1 MARRTKE
8 TEHGDAARRH
18 ERLRYEIAGVL
29 LVALGLFSLVSL
41 AGLEAGLLGEWVHY
55 AYAYLFGRGA
65 FLPALLLILVG
76 ARYIYR
82 HERLALG
89 TREVVWFVYGVLLL
103 VTIHWWYVSAGDELR
118 PDYFVEYGGLIG
130 GIGLLC
136 LRTLFGEDGVK
147 IPLVVIALVNTIIL
161 TQWTLADGMRFVKK
175 KTQPALEKAGHRMR
189 TEMEKHAAPAP
200 VHEAG
205 ERKPHFF
212 AIGKSSSRN
221 AEADATEAANL
232 TAPTPTEE
240 DTPPTVPAVR
250 RPRRSTPA
258 ADSTRTEDSDDT
270 RQVKP
275 EQGGG
280 APRARTDYRLP
291 PLSLL
296 QEGRSRAADRHREVE
311 DNARKIEALMESFGV
326 DAHIVHA
333 SHGPTVTRYELEPG
347 PGVKVSRIV
356 NLADDIALQLAAT
369 DVRIEAPI
377 PGKAAVGIEV
387 PNRTVDAV
395 SLRDVLSHDEFRNAR
410 GGVVVGLGE
419 DITGQPVITDLTK
432 MPHLLVAG
440 STGSGKSVCINTLI
454 AGVLFRSYPDEV
466 KLILIDPKVVE
477 LAGYNR
483 LPHLLTPVVT
493 DPKKAA
499 GVLRWAVREMENR
512 YRLFASAKVKD
523 IGRYNEA
530 HPEEKLP
537 IIVIIID
544 ELADL
549 MTVAPADVEETICR
563 LAQMARAAGLHL
575 VLATQRPSVDVITGT
590 IKANIPSRISF
601 AVSSQ
606 IDSRT
611 ILDMAGAE
619 KLLGKGDML
628 FYPIGAAKPRRVQGA
643 FVSDTEIEAV
653 VEYIAD
659 QATPVYSETVT
670 EAVAAPTAET
680 PQWDDELLPEAVRMV
695 METEQASVSMLQRR
709 FRIGYTRAGRLID
722 TMENMGIVGPNVGS
736 KAREILLTP
745 EEAEQLLTPPEEEV
759 RE

>member
-1 MARRTKE
+1 MARRTNE
-8 TEHGDAARRH
+8 TEHQEQKARH
-18 ERLRYEIAGVL
+18 ERLQYEIAGVL

-41 AGLEAGLLGEWVHY
+41 VGMEAGVLGEWVHY
-55 AYAYLFGRGA
+55 GYEYLFGRGA

-82 HERLALG
+82 HTRLELG
-89 TREVVWFVYGVLLL
+89 TREVVWLVYGVLAL
-103 VTIHWWYVSAGDELR
+103 VTYHWWNVSAGNELR
-118 PDYFVEYGGLIG
+118 PDYFVQYGGLVG
-130 GIGLLC
+130 GVGLLC

-147 IPLVVIALVNTIIL
+147 IPLVVIAIVNTIIL
-161 TQWTLADGMRFVKK
+161 TQWTLADGMRLIK
-175 KTQPALEKAGHRMR
+175 KTTQPTLEKATHRVREEWEKSRSSVTERNDEERGARFFDVDKAAKPIPHTPTKAGSMQVTENTKGTPMR
-189 TEMEKHAAPAP
+189 EKTAAPCP
-200 VHEAG
+200 
-205 ERKPHFF
+205 PPPP
-212 AIGKSSSRN
+212 
-221 AEADATEAANL
+221 AD
-232 TAPTPTEE
+232 E
-240 DTPPTVPAVR
+240 DTV
-250 RPRRSTPA
+250 
-258 ADSTRTEDSDDT
+258 
-270 RQVKP
+270 QVKP
-275 EQGGG
+275 DQGETT
-280 APRARTDYRLP
+280 PRKRKDYRLP

-296 QEGRSRAADRHREVE
+296 DKGHSRSVDRQQEVQ
-311 DNARKIEALMESFGV
+311 DNAKKIEMLMSSFGV

-333 SHGPTVTRYELEPG
+333 SRGPAVTRYELEPG

-395 SLRDVLSHDEFRNAR
+395 ALRDVLSQDEFQQTQ

-454 AGVLFRSYPDEV
+454 TSVLFRSYPDEV

-512 YRLFASAKVKD
+512 YKLFASSKVKD
-523 IGRYNEA
+523 IRRYNEV
-530 HPEEKLP
+530 HPDETLP
-537 IIVIIID
+537 LIVIVID

-549 MTVAPADVEETICR
+549 MTVAPADVEEAICR

-590 IKANIPSRISF
+590 IKANVPSRISF

-611 ILDMAGAE
+611 ILDMGGAE

-643 FVSDTEIEAV
+643 FVSDVEVEKV
-653 VEYIAD
+653 VNYIAD
-659 QATPVYSETVT
+659 QASPTYSETVT
-670 EAVAAPTAET
+670 EAAAVTTTDA
-680 PQWDDELLPEAVRMV
+680 PQWDDELLPDAIRMV

-709 FRIGYTRAGRLID
+709 FRIGYTRAGRLVD

-736 KAREILLTP
+736 KAREILLTAD
-745 EEAEQLLTPPEEEV
+745 EAERLLTPPEEETKS
-759 RE
+759 

>member
-1 MARRTKE
+1 MARRTNE
-8 TEHGDAARRH
+8 TEHQEQKARH
-18 ERLRYEIAGVL
+18 ERLQYEIAGVL

-41 AGLEAGLLGEWVHY
+41 VGMEAGILGEWVHY
-55 AYAYLFGRGA
+55 GYEYLFGRGA

-82 HERLALG
+82 HTRLELG
-89 TREVVWFVYGVLLL
+89 TREVVWLVYGVLAL
-103 VTIHWWYVSAGDELR
+103 VTYHWWNVSAGNELR
-118 PDYFVEYGGLIG
+118 PDYFVQYGGLVG
-130 GIGLLC
+130 GVGLLC

-147 IPLVVIALVNTIIL
+147 IPLVVIAIVNTIIL
-161 TQWTLADGMRFVKK
+161 TQWTLADGMRLIK
-175 KTQPALEKAGHRMR
+175 KTTQPTLEKATHRVR
-189 TEMEKHAAPAP
+189 EEWEKSRSSVTEKNEEEHRSRFFDVDKAA
-200 VHEAG
+200 
-205 ERKPHFF
+205 KPIPHTLM
-212 AIGKSSSRN
+212 KSG
-221 AEADATEAANL
+221 
-232 TAPTPTEE
+232 
-240 DTPPTVPAVR
+240 
-250 RPRRSTPA
+250 STPA
-258 ADSTRTEDSDDT
+258 TENTKGEPIREKPTAPGQSLPPADEDT
-270 RQVKP
+270 MQVKP
-275 EQGGG
+275 DQGET
-280 APRARTDYRLP
+280 APRQRKDYRLP
-291 PLSLL
+291 PLNLL
-296 QEGRSRAADRHREVE
+296 DKGHSRSVDRQQEVQ
-311 DNARKIEALMESFGV
+311 DNAKKIEMLMSSFGV

-333 SHGPTVTRYELEPG
+333 SRGPAVTRYELEPG
-347 PGVKVSRIV
+347 PGIKVSRIV

-395 SLRDVLSHDEFRNAR
+395 ALRDVLSQDEFQQAQ

-454 AGVLFRSYPDEV
+454 TSILFRSYPDEV

-512 YRLFASAKVKD
+512 YKLFASSKVKD
-523 IGRYNEA
+523 IRRYNEV
-530 HPEEKLP
+530 HPDETLP
-537 IIVIIID
+537 LIVIVID

-549 MTVAPADVEETICR
+549 MTVAPVDVEEAICR

-590 IKANIPSRISF
+590 IKANVPSRISF

-611 ILDMAGAE
+611 ILDMGGAE

-643 FVSDTEIEAV
+643 FVSDVEVEKV
-653 VEYIAD
+653 VNYIAD
-659 QATPVYSETVT
+659 QASPTYSETVT
-670 EAVAAPTAET
+670 EAAAVTTTDA
-680 PQWDDELLPEAVRMV
+680 PQWDDELLPDAIRMV

-736 KAREILLTP
+736 KAREILLTAD
-745 EEAEQLLTPPEEEV
+745 EAERLLTPPEEETKS
-759 RE
+759 

>member
-1 MARRTKE
+1 MARRTKQ
-8 TEHGDAARRH
+8 TEHNEDTERR
-18 ERLRYEIAGVL
+18 ERLRYEIVGVL
-29 LVALGLFSLVSL
+29 LIALGLFSLVSL
-41 AGLEAGLLGEWVHY
+41 AGWEAGLLGEWVQY
-55 AYAYLFGRGA
+55 AYEYLFGRGA
-65 FLPALLLILVG
+65 FLPALLLIAVG
-76 ARYIYR
+76 GRYLYR
-82 HERLALG
+82 HERLSLG
-89 TREVVWFVYGVLLL
+89 TREVVWLVYGILAL
-103 VTIHWWYVSAGDELR
+103 VTFHWWNVGAGDELR
-118 PDYFVEYGGLIG
+118 TDYFLRYGGLIG
-130 GIGLLC
+130 GVGLLC

-147 IPLVVIALVNTIIL
+147 IPLVVIAVVNTIIL
-161 TQWTLADGMRFVKK
+161 TQWTLADGVRLVKK
-175 KTQPALEKAGHRMR
+175 KTQPALEKAGQRMR
-189 TEMEKHAAPAP
+189 EEMEKRSAEHDRHPTERTPHFFDVGKSVAPKQPTPTDTAAPAAEKKP
-200 VHEAG
+200 V
-205 ERKPHFF
+205 
-212 AIGKSSSRN
+212 S
-221 AEADATEAANL
+221 
-232 TAPTPTEE
+232 TAS
-240 DTPPTVPAVR
+240 VR
-250 RPRRSTPA
+250 PA
-258 ADSTRTEDSDDT
+258 AAAPVTPRTQPIPPDEDT

-275 EQGGG
+275 EQGKAPA
-280 APRARTDYRLP
+280 APRSDYRLP

-296 QEGRSRAADRHREVE
+296 TEGHSRSANRKQEVE
-311 DNARKIEALMESFGV
+311 DNARKIEALMASFGV
-326 DAHIVHA
+326 DAHVVHA
-333 SHGPTVTRYELEPG
+333 SRGPTVTRYELEPG
-347 PGVKVSRIV
+347 AGVKVSRIV

-395 SLRDVLSHDEFRNAR
+395 ALRDVLANDEFRNAR

-419 DITGQPVITDLTK
+419 DITGQPVITDLAK

-454 AGVLFRSYPDEV
+454 ASILFRSYPDEV

-530 HPEEKLP
+530 HPDEKLP
-537 IIVIIID
+537 LIVIVID

-549 MTVAPADVEETICR
+549 MTVAPADVEEAICR

-575 VLATQRPSVDVITGT
+575 VLATQRPSVDVITGV

-606 IDSRT
+606 VDSRT

-643 FVSDTEIEAV
+643 FVADSEIEAV
-653 VEYIAD
+653 VEYIAA
-659 QATPVYSETVT
+659 QASPTYSETVT
-670 EAVAAPTAET
+670 QAVSSPTTDA
-680 PQWDDELLPEAVRMV
+680 PQWDDELLPEAVRTV

-722 TMENMGIVGPNVGS
+722 TMEGMGIVGPNVGS
-736 KAREILLTP
+736 KAREILVTP
-745 EEAEQLLTPPEEEV
+745 DEAEQLLSPDEEEPQS
-759 RE
+759 